1 MRESFSAVTWS
12 FLLHSRHKAHG
23 EDPDLMLTHYLLQ
36 MEISL
41 RSVRDSTLTLTLLNL
56 FLLLHGVSSDT
67 EFEISVPTG
76 VQMGVYGEAVHLSC
90 VFPVSGSWDADSSV
104 ITWLHNLEVVHSFF
118 HGQDQ
123 PQYQSQTYANR
134 TSLFHQ
140 EMKKGNAS
148 LRLDRTTL
156 EDAGEYTCSVS
167 TRLGSQS
174 KSFPLKVA
182 AFYSE
187 PRLKISLLSD
197 GHMEV
202 LVTSEGGFPSP
213 SLQWLMGNT
222 RDVTNHTHTQLSK
235 DHHTGL
241 YSVNSKLILNGTVN
255 SSITFI
261 MKNPDLDQTIRR
273 SIDLFS
279 ENGGSDQRS
288 QRAGL
293 IVLSVVVVILL
304 AVIISLI
311 ILRHRMMKKEK
322 SRNPSESNIELS
334 EASIHQTA
342 AEKPLMDE
350 TESVTE
356 SQIKE
361 DLVPGG

>member
-1 MRESFSAVTWS
+1 
-12 FLLHSRHKAHG
+12 
-23 EDPDLMLTHYLLQ
+23 MLTHYLIQ

-90 VFPVSGSWDADSSV
+90 VFPVNGSWDADR
-104 ITWLHNLEVVHSFF
+104 IMIMWQHNQEVVHSFF

-123 PQYQSQTYANR
+123 PQYQSRRYANR

-156 EDAGEYTCSVS
+156 EDVGEYTCSVS
-167 TRLGSQS
+167 TPLGWQR

-182 AFYSE
+182 AFYYE
-187 PRLKISLLSD
+187 PRLQISVLSD

-279 ENGGSDQRS
+279 ENGPIDQRE
-288 QRAGL
+288 QRAGP
-293 IVLSVVVVILL
+293 IVFSVVVVILL

-311 ILRHRMMKKEK
+311 ILQHQMMKKEK
-322 SRNPSESNIELS
+322 SRNPSESTIESS
-334 EASIHQTA
+334 EALIHQTA

-350 TESVTE
+350 SESVSE
-356 SQIKE
+356 LLDEGRSRARQLDKKKKCSLFIRIYLE
-361 DLVPGG
+361 D